1 VEGGP
6 GDEIPRVMTN
16 GSSFEIR
23 PAALDDVDAIAA
35 AHLDSIASIGPRY
48 YDAQIVQDWGARI
61 RGDLY
66 ARAMARGEQ
75 FFIAIGAIDDSRT
88 VLGFSS
94 HRVDGDEHG
103 TAVYVRGR
111 AARRGVGTALYRAA
125 EADAIAAGA
134 TSLTIDAS
142 IAAVDFYKANGFEEV
157 GRGEHPLAS
166 GRSMACVFMRK
177 ELNPG

>member
-1 VEGGP
+1 
-6 GDEIPRVMTN
+6 MTN
-16 GSSFEIR
+16 GAAFEIR
-23 PAALDDVDAIAA
+23 RAALDDVGAIAA

-48 YDAQIVQDWGARI
+48 YDPQTVQDWGARI
-61 RGDLY
+61 HGDLY

-75 FFIAIGAIDDSRT
+75 FFVALSTIDARQT

-103 TAVYVRGR
+103 TAVYVRGS

-125 EADAIAAGA
+125 EAAAVAAGA
-134 TSLTIDAS
+134 TRLTIDAS
-142 IAAVDFYKANGFEEV
+142 IAAVDFYKVNGFEEV

-177 ELNPG
+177 ELRPSG